1 MGSGLAEF
9 CVASEPLRG
18 GFFLGVG
25 GGGDKPERPSQS
37 DSQQDLSVRHLT
49 CPLLRGTS
57 PA

>member
-25 GGGDKPERPSQS
+25 GGGDKPERPS
-37 DSQQDLSVRHLT
+37 
-49 CPLLRGTS
+49 
-57 PA
+57 